1 MFMTSWQWQEMP
13 NSLALFCELNVLGIV
28 NISHCY
34 NYKQIKIYKAEIGKL
49 CHIYLYDI
57 STCVKLS
64 KY

>member
-1 MFMTSWQWQEMP
+1 MASSKEMP

-34 NYKQIKIYKAEIGKL
+34 KQIKIQKAEIGKL

>member
-1 MFMTSWQWQEMP
+1 MP

-28 NISHCY
+28 NMSHC
-34 NYKQIKIYKAEIGKL
+34 YKQIKIKKAEIGNL

>member
-1 MFMTSWQWQEMP
+1 MP
-13 NSLALFCELNVLGIV
+13 NSIALFCELNVLRIV
-28 NISHCY
+28 NISQSY
-34 NYKQIKIYKAEIGKL
+34 NQIIIQKAEIGKL

>member
-1 MFMTSWQWQEMP
+1 MS
-13 NSLALFCELNVLGIV
+13 NSLALFCEQNVFGIV

-34 NYKQIKIYKAEIGKL
+34 KQIKIQKAEIGKL
-49 CHIYLYDI
+49 CYIYLYDI

>member
-1 MFMTSWQWQEMP
+1 MASSKEMP

-28 NISHCY
+28 NISHY
-34 NYKQIKIYKAEIGKL
+34 YKQIIIQKAEIGKL